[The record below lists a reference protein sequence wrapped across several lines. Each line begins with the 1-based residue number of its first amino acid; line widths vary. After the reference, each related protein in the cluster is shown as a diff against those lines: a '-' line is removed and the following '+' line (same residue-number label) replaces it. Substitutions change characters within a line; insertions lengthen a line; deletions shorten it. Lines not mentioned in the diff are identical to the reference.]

1 MTDFIPD
8 VSFVI
13 AAYNAEDTLERA
25 IDSALAQGAV
35 SMEVIVVDDCSSDST
50 PDIVGN
56 HPDPRVRLVAMP
68 RNGGPGAA
76 RNAGLDAA
84 RGRWVAVLDSDDALR
99 PDRMARL
106 IARADKAEAQI
117 VIDNLDVI
125 RGENEA
131 VGAMFPEAML
141 ARMPLLTLAK
151 FITSNM
157 IFQSEHNL
165 GYTKPVF
172 ERAFLEKHHLRF
184 EETLRIGEDYI
195 FLASA
200 LARGGVCAV
209 EPTAGYLYYIRD
221 GSISRVLK
229 QQHVEAMI
237 AADAKFFAEHPF
249 GAAAL
254 AAQRR
259 RTRNLK
265 DVLSFLMLI
274 DSLKDGALPTALK
287 IACRN
292 PRAVRHLRM
301 PIAAR
306 FRRLAASLRG
316 RGETTVL
323 TGGEVAAAPQISSSL
338 PSLGAGPHSNK
349 G

>member
-13 AAYNAEDTLERA
+13 AAYNAEETLERA

-35 SMEVIVVDDCSSDST
+35 SMEVVVVDDCSTDST
-50 PDIVGN
+50 RDIVGN
-56 HPDPRVRLVAMP
+56 HPDPRVRLVAMA
-68 RNGGPGAA
+68 RNSGPGAA

-106 IARADKAEAQI
+106 IARAERAGAQI
-117 VIDNLDVI
+117 AVDNLDVI
-125 RGENEA
+125 RED
-131 VGAMFPEAML
+131 VGTTLPMFPEAVL
-141 ARMPLLTLAK
+141 ARLPLLTLAK
-151 FITSNM
+151 FIASNM
-157 IFQSEHNL
+157 IFASEHNF
-165 GYTKPVF
+165 GYMKPVF
-172 ERAFLEKHHLRF
+172 ERAFLEQHGLRF
-184 EETLRIGEDYI
+184 DETLRIGEDYT

-200 LARGGVCAV
+200 LARGGVCVV
-209 EPTAGYLYYIRD
+209 EPMVGYLYYIRD

-229 QQHVEAMI
+229 REHVDAML
-237 AADAKFFAEHPF
+237 AADARFFAEHPF

-265 DVLSFLMLI
+265 EVRAFLMLV
-274 DSLKDGALPTALK
+274 DSIKERELAAILK
-287 IACRN
+287 IACLN
-292 PRAVRHLRM
+292 PRAVRHLSM
-301 PIAAR
+301 PVAAR

-316 RGETTVL
+316 GRQSTSP
-323 TGGEVAAAPQISSSL
+323 PQLSSPL
-338 PSLGAGPHSNK
+338 PDMGAGPHSNK